1 MATLKLKKTPA
12 RADKDPRQSRAP
24 VRGQGSAPRK
34 RPTLSE
40 AQAARAERE
49 ARYQEQLRQRFG
61 DKPPAQFVRREE
73 PEAFERPRP
82 APRRNPAEGYEPGR
96 GGSNT
101 AFSGGRASPQ
111 RDDQGF
117 RRDDVRGAGSRSE
130 PAPRRDHPR
139 SAPRRDDPHGA
150 PRRTQPA
157 ARRDE

>member
-1 MATLKLKKTPA
+1 MRCSGAVVSTSGPVHTQRVVHDEPASKEIHMATLKLKKTPA

-73 PEAFERPRP
+73 PGAFERPRP
-82 APRRNPAEGYEPGR
+82 APRRNPAEGYEPAR

-101 AFSGGRASPQ
+101 AFSGRGSSQ
-111 RDDQGF
+111 RVDPGV
-117 RRDDVRGAGSRSE
+117 RRDDTRGAPHRFE
-130 PAPRRDHPR
+130 PD
-139 SAPRRDDPHGA
+139 
-150 PRRTQPA
+150 
-157 ARRDE
+157 